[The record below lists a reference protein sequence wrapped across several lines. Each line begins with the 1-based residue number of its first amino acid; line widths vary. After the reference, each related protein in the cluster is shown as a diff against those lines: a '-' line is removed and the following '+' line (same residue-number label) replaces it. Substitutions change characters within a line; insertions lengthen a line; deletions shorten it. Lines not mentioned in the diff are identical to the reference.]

1 MVAPAVPELT
11 EEVLHESLDA
21 RTESLSSLRELGPP
35 DLVHL
40 VKQGI
45 RNQGKQIGIYHHV
58 TGVDASSSASL
69 AAYINTLT
77 YREHGPNATNKIVE
91 GVYCCYN
98 AFSRLDMRIH
108 VSIPGT
114 VESYCVD
121 ERGDKR
127 KATDELWLETY
138 LCSVLRAYSYADDG
152 SGETIRKI
160 MGVRRFNPVT
170 NTETEHRFLH
180 SAEQLF
186 FRGYQ
191 LGSDSVV
198 QVPTNVSN
206 HLTVGLLKYLET
218 TGRYASGINLFEKLR
233 SQSVEVSSLLA
244 KVQFMGNEEV
254 AGVRTL
260 HHALTEIPMDYVMLD
275 TQAEFLLHKAKTAPT
290 RELKEERLRMALKCA
305 DRATIAA
312 PSEFGTWARLA
323 QVYVAMEDWENALTI
338 LNSCPMFSY
347 QDKDTPIMPE
357 PREVQLPTL
366 AETRLDEIDSEP
378 EGRFSD
384 QVDPN
389 LLGLRAASYKGTF
402 KQAYNILTEMTAKIG
417 WDQLLKIRSTV
428 FVMEDEYRTEKHEAS
443 RRNPSIDGLRGTPV
457 PTANGDDESED
468 DEHDETV
475 IKMGEN
481 DSATDALRVNGGAG
495 VEVGELER
503 PSSAIDPGDTE
514 NGESNDDHLSKLNT
528 KRLCERW
535 LDSLFMVLYEDLKV
549 YTIWRTQMAQYRAQQ
564 LQYKKSAEEWA
575 ILGSLA
581 ERLQHL
587 DEAVEAYRACLSLRF
602 SPKALAG
609 ILRVYKHDKNTRDMV
624 QSVIRLVAWQY
635 RWYSEFS
642 PELLHTIRSLIEDE
656 GAVKVRSIVQA
667 TSLPQTV
674 LDLTHHYAAL
684 CATFRSSGTDAERN
698 PEFCLLMASAS
709 ASATAAPVDAASMPP
724 AIVCIGMAGS
734 GKTTFMRR
742 INAYLHSKQTAP
754 YVINLD
760 PAVLSVPFESNIDIR
775 DSVNYEEVM
784 KQYNLGPNGGILTSL
799 NLFATKVDQIVNL
812 LEKRAVPDPEAPD
825 RKPIENI
832 LVDTPG
838 QIEVFVWSASG
849 TILLESLASSFPTVI
864 AYIIDTPRTSSTST
878 FMSNMLYACSILYKT
893 KLPMILVFNKTDVK
907 DASFA
912 KEWMTDFE
920 AFQEALRRDE
930 DADLMG
936 GGEGASGHGGSGYMG
951 SLLNSM
957 SLMLEEFY
965 SHLSVVGVS
974 SKVGT
979 GIDEFFEAVEEK
991 KKEFID
997 DYLPELQR
1005 RRQERE
1011 EARKKSRDKELDKM
1025 MQGMSVGAVAPILRN
1040 ADDDDDIDVASDVE
1054 DDDDDDDDD
1063 ENDPE
1068 GLQSRYQ
1075 AAMGEKDDS
1084 VMADASFAK
1093 YLYKRG

>member
-1 MVAPAVPELT
+1 MVAPAVPEIT
-11 EEVLHESLDA
+11 EEILHESIDA
-21 RTESLSSLRELGPP
+21 RTESLGGLRELGPP

-40 VKQGI
+40 LKHAVRNPAKQTGV
-45 RNQGKQIGIYHHV
+45 YHHV
-58 TGVDASSSASL
+58 AGVDASSSASL

-77 YREHGPNATNKIVE
+77 YKESGPNATNKIVE

-98 AFSRLDMRIH
+98 AFSRLDMRVH

-121 ERGDKR
+121 ERGEKR
-127 KATDELWLETY
+127 QASEELWLETY

-152 SGETIRKI
+152 SGDTIRKI

-180 SAEQLF
+180 AAEGLF
-186 FRGYQ
+186 FRGWQ

-206 HLTVGLLKYLET
+206 HLTTGLLKYLET

-233 SQSVEVSSLLA
+233 TQSVEVSSLLA
-244 KVQFMGNEEV
+244 KVMFMGHEEV
-254 AGVRTL
+254 SGVRTL
-260 HHALTEIPMDYVMLD
+260 HQSLQETPMDYVMLD
-275 TQAEFLLHKAKTAPT
+275 TQAEFLMHKAISAPT
-290 RELKEERLRMALKCA
+290 PELREERLKMALGCA
-305 DRATIAA
+305 DRATVAA
-312 PSEFGTWARLA
+312 PTEFGTWARLA
-323 QVYVAMEDWENALTI
+323 QVYVAMEDWDNALTI
-338 LNSCPMFSY
+338 LNSCPMFTY
-347 QDKDTPIMPE
+347 QDKDTPLMPE
-357 PREVQLPTL
+357 PKEVHLPTL
-366 AETRLDEIDSEP
+366 PETRLDEIDSEP
-378 EGRFSD
+378 ESRYSE
-384 QVDPN
+384 QVDPS
-389 LLGLRAASYKGTF
+389 LLNLRAASYRGTF
-402 KQAYNILTEMTAKIG
+402 KQAYEILTEMTAKIG
-417 WDQLLKIRSTV
+417 WDQLLKIRSNV
-428 FVMEDEYRTEKHEAS
+428 FVMEDEYRTEKQEATQPAS
-443 RRNPSIDGLRGTPV
+443 SKRTPSTDGLRGTPDR
-457 PTANGDDESED
+457 TTNGDEETESEAPEKPAEAD
-468 DEHDETV
+468 TQGTGADGDATATNAPATNIE
-475 IKMGEN
+475 EN
-481 DSATDALRVNGGAG
+481 GI
-495 VEVGELER
+495 EK
-503 PSSAIDPGDTE
+503 PSNVIDPGEAKADSEATK
-514 NGESNDDHLSKLNT
+514 NDEHLSKLNT

-535 LDSLFMVLYEDLKV
+535 LDSLFMVLYEDLRV

-564 LQYKKSAEEWA
+564 MQYKKSAEEWE

-581 ERLQHL
+581 ERLQHV
-587 DEAVEAYRACLSLRF
+587 DEAVEAYRACLSIRF

-609 ILRVYKHDKNTRDMV
+609 ILRVFETTKSTRETV
-624 QSVIRLVAWQY
+624 ASVIRLVTWQY

-642 PELLHTIRSLIEDE
+642 PELLHTIRTLIEDE
-656 GAVKVRSIVQA
+656 GAVKVRSIIQA
-667 TSLPQTV
+667 TSLPQNV

-684 CATFRSSGTDAERN
+684 CATFRSSGTD
-698 PEFCLLMASAS
+698 
-709 ASATAAPVDAASMPP
+709 
-724 AIVCIGMAGS
+724 GS

-742 INAYLHSKQTAP
+742 INAHLHQSENPP
-754 YVINLD
+754 YVMNLD

-812 LEKRAVPDPEAPD
+812 LEKRAKPDPEKPD
-825 RKPIENI
+825 RKPIDKI

-864 AYIIDTPRTSSTST
+864 AYVIDTPRTASTST

-907 DASFA
+907 DAEFA

-930 DADLMG
+930 ESDALG
-936 GGEGASGHGGSGYMG
+936 GVEGGGHGGSGYMG

-965 SHLSVVGVS
+965 AHLSVVGVS
-974 SKVGT
+974 SRLGT
-979 GIDEFFEAVEEK
+979 GVDEFFDAVEEK
-991 KKEFID
+991 KQEFLR
-997 DYLPELQR
+997 DYQPELER
-1005 RRQERE
+1005 RRAERDE
-1011 EARKKSRDKELDKM
+1011 QKKATREKELDKM
-1025 MQGMSVGAVAPILRN
+1025 MQGMSVGAQPAPKQ
-1040 ADDDDDIDVASDVE
+1040 DDDELDVASD
-1054 DDDDDDDDD
+1054 DDDSDSDDDA
-1063 ENDPE
+1063 EKE

-1075 AAMGEKDDS
+1075 AAMGDNEDS

-1093 YLYKRG
+1093 YLHTQK